1 MTGKVVLNT
10 TFTSTL
16 SWQLYS
22 HCGVTWDVTWTSY
35 VKSHTATRVIC
46 EVNKFN
52 WVKRLSYSWTTFTT
66 SAFKIW
72 EKSRSHFSKICQYFC
87 WKNWYLM
94 SNVGVTKI
102 NPHIEENFSVSE
114 KRIREK
120 EQTDISEN
128 IKNNFAKRRL
138 IPPVT
143 GKVVLNTT
151 FTSTLSW
158 QLYSHCGVTWDVTW
172 TSYVKSHTATRV
184 ICEVNKF
191 NWVKRLSYSWTTFTT
206 SAFKIWEKSRS
217 HFSKICQYFCW
228 KNWYLMSNVGVT
240 KINPHIEENFSV
252 SEKRIP
258 LSVASCSTT
267 TNLTK

>member
-102 NPHIEENFSVSE
+102 NPHIELYCKWKKNPTECCIVFNNDKPYKI
-114 KRIREK
+114 KRTK
-120 EQTDISEN
+120 
-128 IKNNFAKRRL
+128 
-138 IPPVT
+138 
-143 GKVVLNTT
+143 
-151 FTSTLSW
+151 
-158 QLYSHCGVTWDVTW
+158 
-172 TSYVKSHTATRV
+172 
-184 ICEVNKF
+184 
-191 NWVKRLSYSWTTFTT
+191 
-206 SAFKIWEKSRS
+206 
-217 HFSKICQYFCW
+217 
-228 KNWYLMSNVGVT
+228 T
-240 KINPHIEENFSV
+240 KIPWWRCVINRVLLWQKAKHSTYLKW
-252 SEKRIP
+252 SE
-258 LSVASCSTT
+258 LSAVWLITEQVGLEWRDALAILNRQVT
-267 TNLTK
+267 LIF